1 MPQFQ
6 QQDGFIQQPA
16 SGQVA
21 CTASNGQLF
30 YQGANNQD
38 IYSYSGGLGFQGM
51 GGENMA
57 GGFAGGWVNTL
68 DPKGVLNYDQQA
80 LLTPTW
86 STQVQIFHFNKNCFI
101 DHKKCKKNA
110 LYKVRQNLNL

>member
-1 MPQFQ
+1 MQQF

-30 YQGANNQD
+30 YQGTNNQD
-38 IYSYSGGLGFQGM
+38 IYSINDGLGFQGM
-51 GGENMA
+51 GAGSDNVA
-57 GGFAGGWVNTL
+57 GGFAGGWVNNL
-68 DPKGVLNYDQQA
+68 DPKGFLNYDQQS

-86 STQVQIFHFNKNCFI
+86 STQV
-101 DHKKCKKNA
+101 
-110 LYKVRQNLNL
+110 